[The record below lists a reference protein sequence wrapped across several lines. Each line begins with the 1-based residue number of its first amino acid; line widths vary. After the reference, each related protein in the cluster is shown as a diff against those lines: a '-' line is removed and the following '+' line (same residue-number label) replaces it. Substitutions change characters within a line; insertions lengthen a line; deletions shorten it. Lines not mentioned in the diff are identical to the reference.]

1 MAVEKVKEYGDTE
14 KEVSAPAGRLCV
26 FILYLCGVQSVISL
40 VPSVISHC
48 TREMRIFSTHGR
60 VGDSICPQNMAL
72 VSGALGNLF
81 DVSMDFSFANI
92 RILDYNLY

>member
-48 TREMRIFSTHGR
+48 TREMRIVSTQGG
-60 VGDSICPQNMAL
+60 VGDSICQQDVAL
-72 VSGALGNLF
+72 VSGKNLGNL
-81 DVSMDFSFANI
+81 
-92 RILDYNLY
+92 L